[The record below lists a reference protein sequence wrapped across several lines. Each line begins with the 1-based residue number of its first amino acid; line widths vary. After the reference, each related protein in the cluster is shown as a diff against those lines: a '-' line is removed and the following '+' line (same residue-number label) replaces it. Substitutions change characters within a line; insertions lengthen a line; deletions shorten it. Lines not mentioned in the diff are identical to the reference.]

1 MQLANIKNKKNR
13 EKISCLTVYDATVAK
28 IIDTSSVDIALV
40 GDSLGM
46 VVKGEPDTLGVSI
59 DEMGYHTKIVAKQ
72 LKSTY
77 LISDMPYRSYQNPAQ
92 SLKNARILCDVGADM
107 VKLEGGAEQSE
118 NIKILSNNNISV
130 CGHLGLQPQSIKQL
144 GGYKMQGKT
153 KEQADKILKNAI
165 ILEKLGIDLLV
176 LECIPEKLGRQIS
189 QTLKIPTIGIGAG
202 RYCDGQV
209 LVITDI
215 LGLGAPPKF
224 SKNFLADTNSI
235 RQAIENFSTAVK
247 AGSFP

>member
-1 MQLANIKNKKNR
+1 MQLANIKRKKNR

-77 LISDMPYRSYQNPAQ
+77 LISDMPYRSYQTPTQ

-118 NIKILSNNNISV
+118 NIKILINNNISV
-130 CGHLGLQPQSIKQL
+130 CRAFRLTTTIN
-144 GGYKMQGKT
+144 KT
-153 KEQADKILKNAI
+153 VRWL
-165 ILEKLGIDLLV
+165 
-176 LECIPEKLGRQIS
+176 
-189 QTLKIPTIGIGAG
+189 
-202 RYCDGQV
+202 
-209 LVITDI
+209 
-215 LGLGAPPKF
+215 
-224 SKNFLADTNSI
+224 
-235 RQAIENFSTAVK
+235 
-247 AGSFP
+247 